1 MNFSNYKD
9 VVDFFLNK
17 KEILLFNS
25 LFSHVHLV
33 NFQKGKIELNPND
46 NAPKDLASKVGSL
59 LYEWTGQRWIIMM
72 SQEKGEPTLE
82 EQQERKKEEDL
93 QEIMKESRV
102 KEILNLFPD
111 AKIIKLKNKG
121 DKNEL

>member
-1 MNFSNYKD
+1 MFN
-9 VVDFFLNK
+9 
-17 KEILLFNS
+17 LL
-25 LFSHVHLV
+25 VHLV

-72 SQEKGEPTLE
+72 SQEKGELTLE